1 LFVVELPTIAAGS
14 DVKLIDRILRRA
26 PGDAEKASSASTQRI
41 RRGARAE
48 YDGATVGRRAAGWR
62 RTKLDANGELSP
74 AVQAALRG
82 IARDLDRNN
91 PWATAGANKIAEHL
105 VGTGITFQVYRNGKV
120 DDVLN
125 ALARQHFDRTDCD
138 TTGRC
143 DLYGL
148 QLKAARSIVVS
159 GSVLLR
165 RRWRRMSDRLPIPMQ
180 LQLLE
185 PDYIDMSRDGPMA
198 VAAGSTGGFYVH
210 GIQFSPLGRREGY
223 WLYNAHPG
231 SGRPASSSS
240 TFVQARDVAHI
251 FRADRPEQEHG
262 ATWFA
267 PIILRLKDFGDY
279 EDAQLTRQKIASAFA
294 GFVKGDVEGAFPGIG
309 SDDEEDPA
317 DREPLDFVESGT
329 VQYLRPGEEIT
340 FPSPPGVDGYMDY
353 SKVSQRA
360 IAAGLGVPYE
370 MLTGDLSDVSFI
382 SGRLG
387 RLTFKRAVDTWQW
400 LMFIPQFCA
409 AIERWF
415 IEAAEMQGHDVSGV
429 SMRWTP
435 PKHEMLDP
443 ASEVPANRDAVRS
456 GQKTHS
462 QVIRENGDD
471 PDTFFAEMAEDLKR
485 LDELGIVLDSD
496 PRRVTQAGN
505 AVQIPNADQRN
516 PAK

>member
-1 LFVVELPTIAAGS
+1 M
-14 DVKLIDRILRRA
+14 KLINRLLGRSEPTVEKPRPATLR
-26 PGDAEKASSASTQRI
+26 QHI
-41 RRGARAE
+41 RRGPRAE

-62 RTKLDANGELSP
+62 RTKLDANSELSP
-74 AVQAALRG
+74 AVQMALRA

-91 PWATAGANKIAEHL
+91 PWATAGANKIAEHM
-105 VGTGITFQVYRNGKV
+105 VGTGITFQVYRNGKL

-125 ALARQHFDRTDCD
+125 ALARRHFDRTECD
-138 TTGRC
+138 ATGRC

-159 GSVLLR
+159 GGVLLR
-165 RRWRRMSDRLPIPMQ
+165 RRWRRRSDRLPLPMQ

-185 PDYIDMSRDGPMA
+185 PDYIDMSRHGPMQA
-198 VAAGSTGGFYVH
+198 TAGVGGGFHVH
-210 GIQFSPLGRREGY
+210 GIQFSPIGRREGY

-231 SGRPASSSS
+231 SARPTDISS
-240 TFVQARDVAHI
+240 TFVAAKDVAHI

-262 ATWFA
+262 ASWFA
-267 PIILRLKDFGDY
+267 PVILRLKDFGDY

-294 GFVKGDVEGAFPGIG
+294 GFVSGDIDGEIPGVG
-309 SDDEEDPA
+309 RDAGGNNTDP
-317 DREPLDFVESGT
+317 EQQGFEQLDYVESGT

-370 MLTGDLSDVSFI
+370 MLTGDLSEVSFI

-415 IEAAEMQGHDVSGV
+415 IEAAEMEGHDVTGV

-456 GQKTHS
+456 GQKTPS

-471 PDTFFAEMAEDLKR
+471 PDTFFAEMAADLKT
-485 LDELGIVLDSD
+485 LDDLGIVLDSD
-496 PRRVTQAGN
+496 PRRVTQVGN

-516 PAK
+516 PA

>member
-1 LFVVELPTIAAGS
+1 M
-14 DVKLIDRILRRA
+14 KLINRLLGRSE
-26 PGDAEKASSASTQRI
+26 PTVEKPLPATSRQHI
-41 RRGARAE
+41 RRGPRAE

-62 RTKLDANGELSP
+62 RTKLDANSELSP
-74 AVQAALRG
+74 AVQMALRA

-91 PWATAGANKIAEHL
+91 PWATAGANKIAEHM
-105 VGTGITFQVYRNGKV
+105 VGTGITFQVYRNGKL
-120 DDVLN
+120 DDLLN
-125 ALARQHFDRTDCD
+125 ALARRHFDRTECD
-138 TTGRC
+138 ATGRC

-159 GSVLLR
+159 GGVLLR
-165 RRWRRMSDRLPIPMQ
+165 RRWRRRSDRLPLPMQ

-185 PDYIDMSRDGPMA
+185 PDYIDMSRHGPMQA
-198 VAAGSTGGFYVH
+198 TAGVGGGFHVH
-210 GIQFSPLGRREGY
+210 GIQFSPIGRREGY

-231 SGRPASSSS
+231 SARPTDTSS
-240 TFVQARDVAHI
+240 TFVAAKDVAHI

-262 ATWFA
+262 ASWFA
-267 PIILRLKDFGDY
+267 PVILRLKDFGDY

-294 GFVKGDVEGAFPGIG
+294 GFVSGDIDGEMPSVGRDAGG
-309 SDDEEDPA
+309 NNTDP
-317 DREPLDFVESGT
+317 EQQGFEQLDYVESGT

-370 MLTGDLSDVSFI
+370 MLTGDLSEVSFI

-387 RLTFKRAVDTWQW
+387 RLTFRRAVDTWQW

-415 IEAAEMQGHDVSGV
+415 IEAAEMEGHDVAGV

-456 GQKTHS
+456 GQKTPS

-471 PDTFFAEMAEDLKR
+471 PDTFFAELAADLKT
-485 LDELGIVLDSD
+485 LDDLGIVLDSD
-496 PRRVTQAGN
+496 PRRVTQVGN

-516 PAK
+516 PA

>member
-1 LFVVELPTIAAGS
+1 M
-14 DVKLIDRILRRA
+14 KLIDRLFGRGA
-26 PGDAEKASSASTQRI
+26 PTEQKPSGAARQRI
-41 RRGARAE
+41 RRGPRAE
-48 YDGATVGRRAAGWR
+48 YDGATIGRRSAGWR
-62 RTKLDANGELSP
+62 RTKLDPNAELSP
-74 AVQAALRG
+74 AVQMALRG

-91 PWATAGANKIAEHL
+91 PWATAAANKIAEHL
-105 VGTGITFQVYRNGKV
+105 VGTGITFQVYRDGKV
-120 DDVLN
+120 DDALN
-125 ALARQHFDRTDCD
+125 ALARRHFDKTDCD
-138 TTGRC
+138 STGRC

-159 GSVLLR
+159 GGVLLR
-165 RRWRRMSDRLPIPMQ
+165 RRWRRRTDRLPLPMQ
-180 LQLLE
+180 IQLLE
-185 PDYIDMSRDGPMA
+185 PDYIDMSRHGPMPSA
-198 VAAGSTGGFYVH
+198 PGVVGGFHVH

-223 WLYNAHPG
+223 WLYSSHPG
-231 SGRPASSSS
+231 SARPADANSA
-240 TFVQARDVAHI
+240 FVPARDIAHV
-251 FRADRPEQEHG
+251 FRAERPEQEHG

-267 PIILRLKDFGDY
+267 PVILRLKDFGDY

-294 GFVKGDVEGAFPGIG
+294 GFVKGDVDGSFPGIG
-309 SDDEEDPA
+309 SDDDEDPA

-415 IEAAEMQGHDVSGV
+415 IDAAEMEGHDVTGV

-456 GQKTHS
+456 GQKTPS
-462 QVIRENGDD
+462 QVVRENGDD
-471 PDTFFAEMAEDLKR
+471 PDTFFAELAADLKM
-485 LDELGIVLDSD
+485 LDDLGIILDSD
-496 PRRVTQAGN
+496 PRRVTQVGN

-516 PAK
+516 PAS